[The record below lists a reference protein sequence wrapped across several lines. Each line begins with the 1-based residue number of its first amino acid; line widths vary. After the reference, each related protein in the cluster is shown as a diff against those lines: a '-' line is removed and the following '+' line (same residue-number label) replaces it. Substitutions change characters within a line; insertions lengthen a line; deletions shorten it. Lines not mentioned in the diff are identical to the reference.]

1 MMTITKRDALTIVG
15 LSARTSNNKGKA
27 EKDIPQLWKRF
38 MSENT
43 LNRIPSKTDETVYA
57 IYTDYEGDHTKP
69 YTIVI
74 GCSVSN
80 LDNIPED
87 MTVKMVPSA
96 NYTQFIAKGDLT
108 KDAVINTWMDIWNT
122 DLKRTYTTDIEIYG
136 EKALDPTN
144 GEAEILIATE

>member
-1 MMTITKRDALTIVG
+1 MTSTKRDALTIVG
-15 LSARTSNNKGKA
+15 LATRTSNDRGKA
-27 EKDIPQLWKRF
+27 DKDIPQLWEKF
-38 MSENT
+38 MAENA
-43 LNRIPSKTDETVYA
+43 LNRIPNKVDDTLYA

-74 GCSVSN
+74 GCNVAH

-87 MTVKMVPSA
+87 MTVKMIPES
-96 NYTQFIAKGDLT
+96 NYTKFTAKGDLT

-136 EKALDPTN
+136 EKALNPTN
-144 GEAEILIATE
+144 GEAEILIAIE